1 MLMKKLIRKVMMSKS
16 ITKVLMEAGAGAG
29 KTYSL
34 VGTPSIVEMKDSTVT
49 WSVAVTCNY
58 NSPYIFVNITAEDSK
73 TIEWFLDVDLTELV
87 FTN

>member
-34 VGTPSIVEMKDSTVT
+34 VKEIIKLLSEGKR
-49 WSVAVTCNY
+49 
-58 NSPYIFVNITAEDSK
+58 
-73 TIEWFLDVDLTELV
+73 
-87 FTN
+87 